1 MTIRQLIKELA
12 EMVERGVPEDSEV
25 IFYDDDDDILSY
37 MARIDEVYADED
49 RVIISGEL
57 SQYGGDINKI
67 QG

>member
-12 EMVERGVPEDSEV
+12 EMVEQGVPEDSEV
-25 IFYDDDDDILSY
+25 IFYDDDDILGY